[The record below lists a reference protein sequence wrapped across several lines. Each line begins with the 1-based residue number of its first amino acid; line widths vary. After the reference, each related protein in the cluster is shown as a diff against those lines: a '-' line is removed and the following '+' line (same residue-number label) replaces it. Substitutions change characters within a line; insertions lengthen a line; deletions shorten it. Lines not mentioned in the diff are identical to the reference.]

1 MPAEESVQNDSC
13 SCYFGGRGLP
23 DVGLSVRGRGCGA
36 LRKVRRTLAGIPLFG
51 GVWSLSHFVA
61 DPGRSFRAVVSAVG
75 DWVVLPA
82 LPLFLTVGRLPPGCP
97 GCRGRSDVGV
107 IFACRRCSGA
117 ARGVSGIGR
126 ETAEIIRA
134 GRYSASFRGFSQR
147 ILPFSGKI
155 CIFVSIAGKCGPV
168 FASLLN
174 PRADEDFAGFGLII
188 KKKQRYVDNEVQRT
202 AGADCR

>member
-1 MPAEESVQNDSC
+1 MRAD
-13 SCYFGGRGLP
+13 
-23 DVGLSVRGRGCGA
+23 
-36 LRKVRRTLAGIPLFG
+36 
-51 GVWSLSHFVA
+51 GVPV
-61 DPGRSFRAVVSAVG
+61 
-75 DWVVLPA
+75 
-82 LPLFLTVGRLPPGCP
+82 
-97 GCRGRSDVGV
+97 
-107 IFACRRCSGA
+107 A

-155 CIFVSIAGKCGPV
+155 CIFVSIVGKCGPV

-188 KKKQRYVDNEVQRT
+188 KKKLILKNRNAIAEVFSPTQPNALPT
-202 AGADCR
+202 L